1 MPTFLVILISANTAK
16 GMPHKTNAWSTK
28 CGPRSYNNP
37 APGVTVSLCFLG
49 LKVVRYLSKD
59 I

>member
-1 MPTFLVILISANTAK
+1 MSANTAN
-16 GMPHKTNAWSTK
+16 GIPDNTNAWSTK

-37 APGVTVSLCFLG
+37 APGVTASLCFLG
-49 LKVVRYLSKD
+49 LKVVRYLSNE